1 MELNTELFGYVI
13 TLGFAI
19 AILTCFVVYIRSEKQ
34 LSSDYIKRLSIWKHL
49 TDELLRA
56 NQLSA
61 DHAQQYEALR
71 SIGNESR
78 ELIRRHFILTSQS
91 SDEPIPQY
99 RHGSY
104 ILANPI
110 SYALPSQPTS
120 PYRFVPALLTTI
132 GVAGTFVG
140 ITYGLADFNT
150 KGTSDQMI
158 ASAANLL
165 AGMKTAFYTSLCGLG
180 AGACFML
187 LLSRHQKIR
196 VAEYQSCFTAL
207 DEIAVSHSAT
217 TLLHGLQ
224 PENQERLA
232 EQQLQAAES
241 MSRTNEQL
249 ANTIG
254 TLGSSLQ
261 ELRADNL
268 AKTISTAI
276 EKVVRDEL
284 APPMAKIPQ
293 VIDDLRPIQERLEDM
308 LANFT
313 SEQIAERLTS
323 AVGEVVKTQIKPPL
337 DQLPAA
343 IQELKE
349 IKQDQGQKLIEL
361 LTSAIREEIV
371 QPVMAQTQTV
381 AESVSQTTE
390 SVDQLSISVNNMI
403 ERLTETTGTLNE
415 FQRDTLTKL
424 QDFAESL
431 KGILTQFKD
440 DTEGTLDRVGTEINN
455 ALATAI
461 DGMTLQREAFETSA
475 GKAAEAFIE
484 QNATLAKV
492 GEEASALMSDAKN
505 NLLEGLGGIDDKVK
519 LMSQAVQTE
528 LERFRIEYQ
537 ENLTSF
543 FKQQETLLEETLGAQ
558 REGLAGVVADFRTAF
573 EDEFEKR
580 QQQYAVIGKIHED
593 LSETIQTVQELM
605 EAVGWTNS
613 AIFNQLETTAKTVGV
628 QAGKLELAYE
638 KAQTTFAT
646 IMEKL
651 PEEMNNYFTTAKAN
665 NEKFFD
671 NFDEAAFEVH
681 SKLAQAANLLVTAMQ
696 QIETQRASS
705 SGLIES

>member
-1 MELNTELFGYVI
+1 MDLSSNVVGNVI
-13 TLGFAI
+13 TFIFFVGI
-19 AILTCFVVYIRSEKQ
+19 ATCFILYRASEIRLTADYIKQLEAWKSLASGLRSADQ
-34 LSSDYIKRLSIWKHL
+34 LSSDQ
-49 TDELLRA
+49 A
-56 NQLSA
+56 G
-61 DHAQQYEALR
+61 QYETLR
-71 SIGNESR
+71 NLDKKAK

-99 RHGSY
+99 RHGSFV
-104 ILANPI
+104 LANPI
-110 SYALPSQPTS
+110 AYALPNQPTS

-132 GVAGTFVG
+132 GVAGTFLG

-165 AGMKTAFYTSLCGLG
+165 AGMKTAFYTSLGGLG
-180 AGACFML
+180 SGAVFML
-187 LLSRHQKIR
+187 LLSTQQKQR
-196 VAEYQSCFTAL
+196 AREYQDCYSEL
-207 DEIAVSHSAT
+207 DELAISHSAT

-232 EQQLQAAES
+232 EQQLKAAES
-241 MSRTNEQL
+241 MNRTNEQL

-254 TLGSSLQ
+254 TLGASLQ
-261 ELRADNL
+261 ELSADNL
-268 AKTISTAI
+268 ANTISGAI
-276 EKVVRDEL
+276 EKVVQDEL
-284 APPMAKIPQ
+284 APPMAKIPE
-293 VIDDLRPIQERLEDM
+293 VIEDLKPIQASLDEM
-308 LANFT
+308 LKNFT
-313 SEQIAERLTS
+313 SEQIAEHLTS
-323 AVGEVVKTQIKPPL
+323 AVGEVVKSEIKPPL
-337 DQLPAA
+337 EQLPVA
-343 IQELKE
+343 ITELKQ
-349 IKQDQGQKLIEL
+349 IKEDQGQQLIEL
-361 LTSAIREEIV
+361 LTSAIRDEIV

-381 AESVSQTTE
+381 SDSVNQTTQ
-390 SVDQLSISVNNMI
+390 SVDLLSQNVNNMI

-431 KGILTQFKD
+431 KEILTQFKD

-461 DGMTLQREAFETSA
+461 EGMTLQREAFETSA
-475 GKAAEAFIE
+475 TKAAEAFVE
-484 QNATLAKV
+484 QNATLSKV
-492 GEEASALMSDAKN
+492 GEETSALMSDAKT
-505 NLLEGLGGIDDKVK
+505 NLLEGLGGIDEKVK
-519 LMSQAVQTE
+519 LMSDAVQTE

-537 ENLTSF
+537 DNLTSF

-558 REGLAGVVADFRTAF
+558 REGLAGVVSDFRSAF

-580 QQQYAVIGKIHED
+580 KEQYAVIGKIHED
-593 LSETIQTVQELM
+593 LSETIKTVQELM

-628 QAGKLELAYE
+628 QASKLELAYE
-638 KAQTTFAT
+638 KAQTTFST

-696 QIETQRASS
+696 QIETQRANT

>member
-1 MELNTELFGYVI
+1 MEFNTEFFGYII
-13 TLGFAI
+13 TIGFAI
-19 AILTCFVVYIRSEKQ
+19 VIWTCFVVYIRSEKQ
-34 LSSDYIKRLSIWKHL
+34 LSSQYIQRLSTWKQL
-49 TDELLRA
+49 TDGLLGA
-56 NQLSA
+56 SQISS
-61 DHAQQYEALR
+61 DHAGQYEALR
-71 SIGNESR
+71 SLSSETK

-91 SDEPIPQY
+91 SEEPIPQY

-110 SYALPSQPTS
+110 SYALPGQPTS

-180 AGACFML
+180 AGAWFML

-196 VAEYQSCFTAL
+196 AAEYQSCYTAL

-254 TLGSSLQ
+254 ALGSSLQ
-261 ELRADNL
+261 ELSADNL

-293 VIDDLRPIQERLEDM
+293 VIDDLKPIQQRLEDM

-313 SEQIAERLTS
+313 SEQIAERLTY

-343 IQELKE
+343 IEELKE

-361 LTSAIREEIV
+361 LTSAIRDEIV

-381 AESVSQTTE
+381 AESVSQTTQ
-390 SVDQLSISVNNMI
+390 SVDQLSINVNNMI

-461 DGMTLQREAFETSA
+461 EGMTLQREAFETSA

-492 GEEASALMSDAKN
+492 GEETSALMSDAKT

-558 REGLAGVVADFRTAF
+558 REGLAGVVADFRAAF

-580 QQQYAVIGKIHED
+580 KEQYAVIGKIHED
-593 LSETIQTVQELM
+593 LSETIKTVQELM

-628 QAGKLELAYE
+628 QASKLELAYE

-646 IMEKL
+646 IMDKL

-696 QIETQRASS
+696 QIETQRASN

>member
-1 MELNTELFGYVI
+1 MEFNTEIFGYII
-13 TLGFAI
+13 TIGFAI
-19 AILTCFVVYIRSEKQ
+19 AIWTCFVVYIRSEKQ
-34 LSSDYIKRLSIWKHL
+34 LSSQYIQRLSTWKQL
-49 TDELLRA
+49 TDGLLNA
-56 NQLSA
+56 NQLSS
-61 DHAQQYEALR
+61 DHAGQYEALI
-71 SIGNESR
+71 SLSSETK

-110 SYALPSQPTS
+110 SYALPGQPTS

-180 AGACFML
+180 AGAWFML

-196 VAEYQSCFTAL
+196 AAEYQSCYTAL

-254 TLGSSLQ
+254 ALGSSLQ
-261 ELRADNL
+261 ELSADNL

-293 VIDDLRPIQERLEDM
+293 VIDDLKPIQQRLEDM

-343 IQELKE
+343 IEELKE

-361 LTSAIREEIV
+361 LTSAIRDEIV

-381 AESVSQTTE
+381 AESVSQTTQ
-390 SVDQLSISVNNMI
+390 SVDQLSINVNNMI

-461 DGMTLQREAFETSA
+461 EGMTLQREAFETSA

-492 GEEASALMSDAKN
+492 GEETSALMSDAKT

-558 REGLAGVVADFRTAF
+558 REGLAGVVADFRAAF

-580 QQQYAVIGKIHED
+580 KEQYAVIGKIHED
-593 LSETIQTVQELM
+593 LSETIKTVQELM

-628 QAGKLELAYE
+628 QASKLELAYE